1 MAQGIRRR
9 KSADGKHINYQVR
22 WRDGGGR
29 GGQQRSVIVSREH
42 EAAKRLFTAGVGN
55 GNHLPEECAHPARR
69 RGAHR
74 TAAVPTDATPA
85 APVPLASPSVPTF
98 AEYAARHV
106 DNLTGGGDNYRG
118 QHRKDVARHMMPMF
132 GDLPHTEIDEDTARA
147 WLRGLEA
154 GTHPWLRAKAHRFPA
169 LAPPEW
175 RRLQA
180 ELPHG
185 SARDLATVLVSTGLR
200 FGEVTALQ
208 APGM

>member
-1 MAQGIRRR
+1 
-9 KSADGKHINYQVR
+9 
-22 WRDGGGR
+22 
-29 GGQQRSVIVSREH
+29 
-42 EAAKRLFTAGVGN
+42 
-55 GNHLPEECAHPARR
+55 
-69 RGAHR
+69 
-74 TAAVPTDATPA
+74 
-85 APVPLASPSVPTF
+85 
-98 AEYAARHV
+98 
-106 DNLTGGGDNYRG
+106 
-118 QHRKDVARHMMPMF
+118 MF
-132 GDLPHTEIDEDTARA
+132 GDLPHTEIDEDTACA

-208 APGM
+208 APGMYRSAARTRAWWSSRRGRRTSGTASTSTRRRV